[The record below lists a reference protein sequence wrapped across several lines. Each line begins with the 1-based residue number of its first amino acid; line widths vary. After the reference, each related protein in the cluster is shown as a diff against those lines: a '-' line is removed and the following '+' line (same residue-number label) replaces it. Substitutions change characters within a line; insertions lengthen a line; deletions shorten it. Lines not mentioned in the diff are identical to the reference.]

1 MADEPPEAT
10 PFAALGRGNGF
21 PFCPFEFDVTD
32 FDHWTTLSGYNKDS
46 TEDPTEDDINNSLIA
61 AMKMFWN
68 WHGMSAEASFNNDQ
82 YNRSGTA
89 TDVELDT
96 SLEPKTR
103 VCPFDFYATNQD
115 DRAGVRISNDPL
127 YGGFEIVRM
136 YNDSVFVGYGISGY
150 DYEIAVSR
158 AGDSGRARAYV
169 NLYSARNELT
179 SPSSYQVEDFA
190 YVTLDGISFV
200 ARAYTEL
207 KTDDFTT
214 ESSATRNAAELTAS
228 ASQTRSNGTTTYNYS
243 AEANITGLTFYTYP
257 QT

>member
-1 MADEPPEAT
+1 MLTAQKFST
-10 PFAALGRGNGF
+10 QGLRNGL

-68 WHGMSAEASFNNDQ
+68 WHGISAEASFNNDQ

-103 VCPFDFYATNQD
+103 VCPFDFYAKNQD
-115 DRAGVRISNDPL
+115 DLAVIRISNDPL

-158 AGDSGRARAYV
+158 AGGSRAGASV

-179 SPSSYQVEDFA
+179 NPSSYQVEDFA

-207 KTDDFTT
+207 NTDVGNTT

-228 ASQTRSNGTTTYNYS
+228 ASQTLSSRTTTYNYS
-243 AEANITGLTFYTYP
+243 AEANITGLTFYTYS
-257 QT
+257 